1 MKVSRIV
8 TTAMLSILLPTLS
21 VFAGT
26 KSELHVM
33 KALNVGDQ
41 LVPAGDY
48 TLEWDNSMLRER
60 QVMKIIKRNNVVATL
75 RGEWVT
81 LEKRSP
87 DDALVV
93 SNEGG
98 VRILLQIRFKGKDQ
112 ALEVSRESL
121 ADKNEG
127 TDHAKADPPQ

>member
-21 VFAGT
+21 VFAGN

-121 ADKNEG
+121 ADKNG
-127 TDHAKADPPQ
+127 GADHLKADPSQ

>member
-21 VFAGT
+21 VFAGN

-121 ADKNEG
+121 ADKNG
-127 TDHAKADPPQ
+127 GADHSKADPSQ

>member
-8 TTAMLSILLPTLS
+8 TTAMLSILLSTLS
-21 VFAGT
+21 VFAGN

-121 ADKNEG
+121 ANKNG
-127 TDHAKADPPQ
+127 GADHSKTDPSQ

>member
-8 TTAMLSILLPTLS
+8 TAAMLSILLPTLS
-21 VFAGT
+21 VFAKN

-33 KALNVGDQ
+33 KAFNVGDQ

-48 TLEWDNSMLRER
+48 TLEWDNTMLRER
-60 QVMKIIKRNNVVATL
+60 QVMKIIKRNNVVATV

-81 LEKRSP
+81 LERRSP

-93 SNEGG
+93 SNAGG

-121 ADKNEG
+121 ANKNG
-127 TDHAKADPPQ
+127 GADHSKTDPSQ